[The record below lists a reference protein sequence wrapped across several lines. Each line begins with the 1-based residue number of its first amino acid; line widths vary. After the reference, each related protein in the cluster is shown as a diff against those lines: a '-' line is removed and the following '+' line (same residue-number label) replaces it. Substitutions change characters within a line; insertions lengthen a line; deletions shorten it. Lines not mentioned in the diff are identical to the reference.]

1 MASAYSDSSSMMN
14 CDSNEG
20 EPTFEIEED
29 EDCGRYLVAQRN
41 LEQGEVILREPP
53 TGNYRNCIRKH
64 TLLSIELCTRL
75 SICE

>member
-14 CDSNEG
+14 CDSNEC

-41 LEQGEVILREPP
+41 LEQGEVILMEKP
-53 TGNYRNCIRKH
+53 TGN
-64 TLLSIELCTRL
+64 
-75 SICE
+75 